1 MQAYRFLMDAGAN
14 ALVAGRSEC
23 RRFRARMP
31 AMIAHSLSAKKAW
44 FEDCAAPVS
53 LPGGSP
59 EPDRMN
65 GIGVRRVHADARMG
79 ERH

>member
-1 MQAYRFLMDAGAN
+1 MQAYRFLILMDAGAD

-44 FEDCAAPVS
+44 FED
-53 LPGGSP
+53 
-59 EPDRMN
+59 
-65 GIGVRRVHADARMG
+65 
-79 ERH
+79 